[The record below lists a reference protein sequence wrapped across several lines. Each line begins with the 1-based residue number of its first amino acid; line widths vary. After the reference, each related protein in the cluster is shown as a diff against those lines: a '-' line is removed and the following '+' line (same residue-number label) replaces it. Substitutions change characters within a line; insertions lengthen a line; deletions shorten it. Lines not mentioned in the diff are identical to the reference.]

1 VQCGFNKG
9 SEMRAEDEE
18 QLRRIFLR
26 GFLHEK
32 MMREPCYD
40 ILEER
45 DFRFAMRM
53 KHEDKYREIFEE
65 FKTNFGS
72 NTYG

>member
-1 VQCGFNKG
+1 
-9 SEMRAEDEE
+9 MRAEDEE

-26 GFLHEK
+26 WFLYEK
-32 MMREPCYD
+32 MMKEPCYEK
-40 ILEER
+40 LEER
-45 DFRFAMRM
+45 DFIHVMYT
-53 KHEDKYREIFEE
+53 HEKDKYREIFEE